1 MQMSIEKYANVQK
14 VFDEII
20 LEYGIANGYKGLADW
35 LGVPYQTLMAWKKR
49 GRIGDYSHFMDKG
62 ISKAWLQ
69 NMQGPIVSQH
79 VAAAGLTNPSIY
91 SDQDHGPGAAAKGLT
106 PVVADSRQTVMFAGD
121 PPALR
126 LRKDQ
131 AELLREW
138 DRLNKEDQQLII
150 DVMRSMARKG

>member
-1 MQMSIEKYANVQK
+1 MSTGKYANVQK

-69 NMQGPIVSQH
+69 NMQGPIRSQH
-79 VAAAGLTNPSIY
+79 AAAAGLTNPSAY
-91 SDQDHGPGAAAKGLT
+91 PDLVSGPGAAAQGLN
-106 PVVADSRQTVMFAGD
+106 PVVADGQQLQVFPGK
-121 PPALR
+121 PPKSWLR
-126 LRKDQ
+126 MDQ
-131 AELLREW
+131 INLLEKW
-138 DRLNKEDQQLII
+138 DRLNEDQRAAITTLIESI
-150 DVMRSMARKG
+150 VKVRRV